1 MGHLRAAA
9 RRSDRSERPYN
20 HTLEGPREPPPPQPP
35 LLRPGSQCAGAGPR
49 GSLGVAV
56 HPLGT
61 RSAGPLPSGRRHR
74 GASAA
79 PPPGLC
85 RPRAPAQDA
94 GSLGLSGTLVLP
106 VQSARASL
114 SRHGPSLGSAAHA
127 AGATQER
134 PAGEDPEPGVRG
146 GPGEDGQLGREA
158 RILARPRYR
167 PVVGAESLITRAK
180 RRPLFRRWAVGPRVA
195 LPLKQTRAAR
205 DSRAEIKLSNLLIIT
220 EGLGSTEEHPLEDLK
235 KYPGRGQLPRVL

>member
-9 RRSDRSERPYN
+9 RRSDRSERPYSR
-20 HTLEGPREPPPPQPP
+20 TLEGPRGPPPPQPP

-56 HPLGT
+56 HTLGT
-61 RSAGPLPSGRRHR
+61 RSARPLPSGRRHR

-79 PPPGLC
+79 PPSGLC
-85 RPRAPAQDA
+85 RPRAPAQDC
-94 GSLGLSGTLVLP
+94 GSLGLSGTLVSP
-106 VQSARASL
+106 VQSAQASL
-114 SRHGPSLGSAAHA
+114 SRHGPSLGSATHS

-146 GPGEDGQLGREA
+146 GPGGDRQLGREA
-158 RILARPRYR
+158 RILAQPRYL

-180 RRPLFRRWAVGPRVA
+180 RRLLFRRWAVGP
-195 LPLKQTRAAR
+195 
-205 DSRAEIKLSNLLIIT
+205 
-220 EGLGSTEEHPLEDLK
+220 
-235 KYPGRGQLPRVL
+235 

>member
-9 RRSDRSERPYN
+9 RRSDRSERPYS
-20 HTLEGPREPPPPQPP
+20 HTLEGPRGPPPPQPP

-56 HPLGT
+56 HTLGT
-61 RSAGPLPSGRRHR
+61 RSARPLPSGRRHR

-85 RPRAPAQDA
+85 RPRAPAQDC
-94 GSLGLSGTLVLP
+94 GSLGLSGTLVSP
-106 VQSARASL
+106 VQSAQASL
-114 SRHGPSLGSAAHA
+114 SRHGPSLGSATHS

-146 GPGEDGQLGREA
+146 GPGGDRQLGREA
-158 RILARPRYR
+158 RILVQPRYL

-180 RRPLFRRWAVGPRVA
+180 RRLLFRRWAVGP
-195 LPLKQTRAAR
+195 
-205 DSRAEIKLSNLLIIT
+205 
-220 EGLGSTEEHPLEDLK
+220 
-235 KYPGRGQLPRVL
+235 

>member
-1 MGHLRAAA
+1 MELWARPLSQPLPVGDAARVGHLRAAA
-9 RRSDRSERPYN
+9 RRSDRSERPYSR
-20 HTLEGPREPPPPQPP
+20 TLEGPRGPPPPQPP

-56 HPLGT
+56 HTLGT
-61 RSAGPLPSGRRHR
+61 RSARPLPSGRRHR

-85 RPRAPAQDA
+85 RPRAPAQDC
-94 GSLGLSGTLVLP
+94 GSLGLNGTLVSP
-106 VQSARASL
+106 VQSAQASL
-114 SRHGPSLGSAAHA
+114 SRHGPSLGSATHS

-146 GPGEDGQLGREA
+146 GPGGDRQLGREA
-158 RILARPRYR
+158 RILAQPRYL

-180 RRPLFRRWAVGPRVA
+180 RRLLFRRWAVGP
-195 LPLKQTRAAR
+195 
-205 DSRAEIKLSNLLIIT
+205 
-220 EGLGSTEEHPLEDLK
+220 
-235 KYPGRGQLPRVL
+235 